1 MRRSIAIAVAAVAPL
16 LATPAHALC
25 VYHDR
30 MYAKT
35 SLAEE
40 FHDAKWVVK
49 AKVEAGDYHWANY
62 GPSWTIYTVR
72 VLTRFKGPPVATF
85 RLFTYRDSG
94 GFYLDKGTDPDLD
107 SDYLLFL
114 DPAIQTLPRGVANV
128 VQVNYACGQSKQWS
142 DLTLADQRTLARFA
156 RR

>member
-1 MRRSIAIAVAAVAPL
+1 MRRWIVIAAVASL

-25 VYHDR
+25 IYDGK

-35 SLAEE
+35 SLAQE
-40 FHDAKWVVK
+40 FRDAKWVVK

-72 VLTRFKGPPVATF
+72 VLTRFKGPQVATF

-94 GFYLDKGTDPDLD
+94 GFYLDKGGDPDLD
-107 SDYLLFL
+107 VDYLLFL
-114 DPAIQTLPRGVANV
+114 DPATQTLPHSVTNV
-128 VQVNYACGQSKQWS
+128 VQVNYACGQSKRWS
-142 DLTLADQRTLARFA
+142 DLTPADRGAIVRLAR
-156 RR
+156 R

>member
-1 MRRSIAIAVAAVAPL
+1 MHRWIVIAAVAPL

-25 VYHDR
+25 IYDGA

-35 SLAEE
+35 SLAQE
-40 FHDAKWVVK
+40 FNDAKWVVK

-72 VLTRFKGPPVATF
+72 VLSRFKGPPVATF

-94 GFYLDKGTDPDLD
+94 GFYLDNGTDPDLD

-114 DPAIQTLPRGVANV
+114 DPATQTLPHGVTNV
-128 VQVNYACGQSKQWS
+128 VQVNYACGQSKRWS
-142 DLTLADQRTLARFA
+142 DLTPADRGTIARLAR
-156 RR
+156 R